1 MATLPQALAIVLPRA
16 LNLATERKRVI
27 VPVAGGACDDD
38 TDEHQ
43 DRHFQ
48 ATVLA

>member
-1 MATLPQALAIVLPRA
+1 VQGAPS
-16 LNLATERKRVI
+16 LATERKRFMLPFAKVT
-27 VPVAGGACDDD
+27 CDDD

-48 ATVLA
+48 ATILA